1 MYKHFFG
8 LHENPFNANPDPRY
22 LFLTAQT
29 REALEELTY
38 GIPARKGLILLTG
51 EVGTG
56 KTTLLNCLLDWLRQ
70 KETPTAF
77 IFNSHLA
84 ISHLFDFML
93 ADFGVPSSSEL
104 NGNPLMR
111 LNQWLIERY
120 RAGETPVLIVD
131 EAQGLSFDLLEEIRR
146 LLNLETPHEKLL
158 QIVLAGQPELEERLQ
173 RSDLRQLKQRIA
185 LRCRTAALT
194 LEETHDY
201 IGARLHIAGANG
213 KPIFAPEAVED
224 VHFYSRGIPRVVNLL
239 CEHALINAY
248 VDHVQPV
255 PAHIIE
261 EIAREFQFDDVKP
274 LAPRFDSADRLYEG
288 LTPMQSGRASALVQP
303 STSTEPRLCQKQQ
316 DASMTRVSAPFVVA
330 NVVPGATNR
339 HAERVP
345 DCEKGSAPATGNEIS
360 NAFGAAAPALAA
372 SGPRPI
378 EAHQPSGSTIF
389 DSAAAFH
396 LLAKMVVARPA
407 LASSP
412 PIRAVETKGG
422 LDRSLTSSSSQV
434 SSPSKPARGPAK
446 VDAAKS
452 GPLRRGSIEL
462 IPFRIFLAR
471 WSERWSDRLFSAVT
485 SPTWTQLT
493 ATLFRSLKR
502 PLHSVRA
509 LYSRWPAW
517 RGAFRSMVGPTEW
530 PRMKAVVFQWLRQPF
545 NPMQW
550 RLPYSRLFEV
560 RRRLSYKKM

>member
-70 KETPTAF
+70 KQTPTAF

-84 ISHLFDFML
+84 TSHLFDFML

-111 LNQWLIERY
+111 LNQWLIEQY

-131 EAQGLSFDLLEEIRR
+131 EAQGLSFDVLEEIRM

-173 RSDLRQLKQRIA
+173 RPDLRQLKQRIA
-185 LRCRTAALT
+185 LRCRTGALT
-194 LEETHDY
+194 LAETHEY

-213 KPIFAPEAVED
+213 KPIFSPEAVED
-224 VHFYSRGIPRVVNLL
+224 AHFYSRGIPRVVNLL

-248 VDHVQPV
+248 VDDLQPV

-261 EIAREFQFDDVKP
+261 EIAREFHFDDAKP
-274 LAPRFDSADRLYEG
+274 LDPGFDFADDPCEG
-288 LTPMQSGRASALVQP
+288 LTPMQSDRASARVQP
-303 STSTEPRLCQKQQ
+303 STSTEPRLSQKQNP
-316 DASMTRVSAPFVVA
+316 SMTMVSPPFVVA
-330 NVVPGATNR
+330 NVAPGATSR

-345 DCEKGSAPATGNEIS
+345 DCVQGSVTATGNGIS
-360 NAFGAAAPALAA
+360 NAFSAAAPALAK
-372 SGPRPI
+372 SRPEPI
-378 EAHQPSGSTIF
+378 EAHQPSGFPIF
-389 DSAAAFH
+389 DSAAALQ
-396 LLAKMVVARPA
+396 LLAKMVVERPA

-412 PIRAVETKGG
+412 PIPAVETKGG
-422 LDRSLTSSSSQV
+422 LDRSLASGSSQV
-434 SSPSKPARGPAK
+434 STTSRPARGWAK
-446 VDAAKS
+446 VQAAKS
-452 GPLRRGSIEL
+452 APLRRGSIEL
-462 IPFRIFLAR
+462 VAFRSSLAR
-471 WSERWSDRLFSAVT
+471 WTGRWRDSLFSAVT

-493 ATLFRSLKR
+493 GILLRSLKR

-509 LYSRWPAW
+509 LHSLWPAW

-530 PRMKAVVFQWLRQPF
+530 LRMKVYQWLRQPF
-545 NPMQW
+545 NPMPW
-550 RLPYSRLFEV
+550 RLKTPMGR
-560 RRRLSYKKM
+560 

>member
-8 LHENPFNANPDPRY
+8 LHDNPFNANPDPRY

-70 KETPTAF
+70 KQTPTAF

-84 ISHLFDFML
+84 TSHLFDFML
-93 ADFGVPSSSEL
+93 ADFGVPFSSEL

-111 LNQWLIERY
+111 LNQWLIEQY

-131 EAQGLSFDLLEEIRR
+131 EAQGLSFDVLEEIRM

-173 RSDLRQLKQRIA
+173 RPDLRQLKQRIA
-185 LRCRTAALT
+185 LRCRTGALT
-194 LEETHDY
+194 LAETHEY

-213 KPIFAPEAVED
+213 KPIFSPEAVED

-248 VDHVQPV
+248 VDDLQPV

-261 EIAREFQFDDVKP
+261 EIAHEFQFDDAKSI
-274 LAPRFDSADRLYEG
+274 APGFDSADRLYED
-288 LTPMQSGRASALVQP
+288 LTPMQSDRAGALVQP
-303 STSTEPRLCQKQQ
+303 STSTEPRLSQKQ
-316 DASMTRVSAPFVVA
+316 DASMTMVSPPFVVA
-330 NVVPGATNR
+330 NVAPGATSR

-345 DCEKGSAPATGNEIS
+345 DCVQGSVTATGNGIS
-360 NAFGAAAPALAA
+360 NAFSAAAPALAK
-372 SGPRPI
+372 SRPEPI
-378 EAHQPSGSTIF
+378 QAHQPSGSPIF
-389 DSAAAFH
+389 DSAAALQ
-396 LLAKMVVARPA
+396 LLAKMVVERPA

-412 PIRAVETKGG
+412 PVPAVETKGG
-422 LDRSLTSSSSQV
+422 LDGSLASSSSQV
-434 SSPSKPARGPAK
+434 STPSRPARGWAK
-446 VDAAKS
+446 VEAAKS
-452 GPLRRGSIEL
+452 SPLRRGSIEL
-462 IPFRIFLAR
+462 VAFRSSLAR
-471 WSERWSDRLFSAVT
+471 WTGRWRDGLFSAVT

-493 ATLFRSLKR
+493 GMLLLSLKR
-502 PLHSVRA
+502 PLNSVRA

-517 RGAFRSMVGPTEW
+517 RGAFRSMVGSTEW
-530 PRMKAVVFQWLRQPF
+530 PRMTVVIFQWLRQPF
-545 NPMQW
+545 NPMPW
-550 RLPYSRLFEV
+550 RLKSPMGR
-560 RRRLSYKKM
+560 